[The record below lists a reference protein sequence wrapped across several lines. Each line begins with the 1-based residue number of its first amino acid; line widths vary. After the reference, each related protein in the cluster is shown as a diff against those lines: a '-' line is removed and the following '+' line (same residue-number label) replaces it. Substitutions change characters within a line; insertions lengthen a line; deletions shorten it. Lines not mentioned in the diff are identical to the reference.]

1 MKDKEYKIPEHQ
13 FNELREEDHSGTF
26 PEVEDWLYKTNIQ
39 IINQKNERK
48 LRKMKNYLFAH
59 KLRLVYTVVA
69 LFVLIGA
76 CNMPVTQTES
86 AGQMITLVTPAD
98 NTGFQEKMN
107 ALPWMKNAQVTSN
120 ESTDG
125 GISQIL
131 YTIILPHATKEE
143 VKAYCKEL
151 EAIGGI
157 TTIRIKSLDYDLKR
171 PLYSAAL
178 DNFFSI
184 KVDAT
189 GMSDGELEREV
200 QRQLKEQGVE
210 MKVQFTTGSDGRR
223 DIRIE
228 NPESDKNPKSFEMI
242 IDENNGKEKFKLF
255 QKKADPEKFKGK
267 SDDQIRKMVREDL
280 DNPELKDED
289 IKIIRNGDD
298 VQVKVEK
305 DKIQK

>member
-1 MKDKEYKIPEHQ
+1 MKDKEYKIPEHH
-13 FNELREEDHSGTF
+13 FNELKAEDHSGTF
-26 PEVEDWLYKTNIQ
+26 PEVEDWLYKANIN

-59 KLRLVYTVVA
+59 KLRLVYTVIAFV
-69 LFVLIGA
+69 VLIGA
-76 CNMPVTQTES
+76 CNMPVTHTES

-98 NTGFQEKMN
+98 NTGFREKMN
-107 ALPWMKNAQVTSN
+107 ALPWMKSAQVTSN

-125 GISQIL
+125 GVSQIL
-131 YTIILPHATKEE
+131 YTIILPNTTEE
-143 VKAYCKEL
+143 QVKAYSKEL

-184 KVDAT
+184 NIDAT
-189 GMSDGELEREV
+189 GMSDRELENEV

-210 MKVQFTTGSDGRR
+210 MKVQFTTGTDGRR

-228 NPESDKNPKSFEMI
+228 NPESEKNPKSFELT
-242 IDENNGKEKFKLF
+242 IDENNGNEKFKLF
-255 QKKADPEKFKGK
+255 QKKADPEKFRGK
-267 SDDQIRKMVREDL
+267 SDDQIRKMVKEEL
-280 DNPELKDED
+280 KNPDIKDED
-289 IKIIRNGDD
+289 IKITRTGDD
-298 VQVKVEK
+298 VQIMVEK
-305 DKIQK
+305 DRIRK